1 MPELRFIFTGI
12 CALTPGWPRGTSST
26 PSSLTAVM
34 PDSRRGRVASDDT
47 TNIAAHAPFLFI
59 PIENVAATS
68 RGADYVLEKT
78 DTSQYAI
85 IFLDREELTTDPS
98 PTNALSYVIGSSPIG
113 ERPTTTNV
121 TDIRWAADFREIDE
135 DHASLKSGVVGSTP
149 VHPAVAARVR
159 VDGGE
164 VTSRFPCPEAPST
177 TILNIEAEIHR
188 QFAQEIV
195 VTMQFASTVTEV
207 VLVSSRFESASVPAP
222 DIVLQFVEG
231 GDFEVLIGNGPL
243 ESILN
248 LRDND
253 CAGHEH
259 PGVIDYEFEIYYD
272 VIEFPTG
279 IPLPVPQTDAIE
291 LRHMDCF
298 SLFVE

>member
-1 MPELRFIFTGI
+1 MPQLRFVFTGI
-12 CALTPGWPRGTSST
+12 CALTPGWPLGSAPT
-26 PSSLTAVM
+26 PDHLTAVM
-34 PDSRRGRVASDDT
+34 PKSRRGRVASDDE

-59 PIENVAATS
+59 PIENLASDS

-78 DTSQYAI
+78 DTSEYAV
-85 IFLDREELTTDPS
+85 IFLDREELTMS
-98 PTNALSYVIGSSPIG
+98 PTPSNALSYVIGSSPIG
-113 ERPTTTNV
+113 ERPTTSDV
-121 TDIRWAADFREIDE
+121 TDIRWAADFREIDSS
-135 DHASLKSGVVGSTP
+135 HASLKTGVVGTTT

-164 VTSRFPCPEAPST
+164 VTSGFPCPEGPSS
-177 TILNIEAEIHR
+177 TILNITATIHR

-195 VTMQFASTVTEV
+195 VTMEFASTVTEV
-207 VLVSSRFESASVPAP
+207 TLVSSLFDSGAVPAP
-222 DIVLQFVEG
+222 DIKLQFIDAA
-231 GDFEVLIGNGPL
+231 DFEVLIGNGPL

-259 PGVIDYEFEIYYD
+259 FGDIDYEFEIYYD
-272 VIEFPTG
+272 VIDFPTG
-279 IPLPVPQTDAIE
+279 IPLPVPQTDAEE
-291 LRHMDCF
+291 LRHIDCF